1 MCYALVSCG
10 TLSCLLQIQIG
21 NANYNCSC
29 NVRYVTPH
37 GTPDS
42 DKVALIVGLCVGL
55 GLLLLLVI
63 VVIVLVVACRRHRNK
78 RTEQGADRNVA
89 FTGNERRERYVELD
103 EDDGNHVANPAAANE
118 IHNNN
123 EFACAR
129 ADEPCE
135 DKKYTTLGELDPTY
149 NNPPCY
155 SALEKNYEC

>member
-1 MCYALVSCG
+1 M
-10 TLSCLLQIQIG
+10 
-21 NANYNCSC
+21 
-29 NVRYVTPH
+29 RYVTPH

-63 VVIVLVVACRRHRNK
+63 VVIVVVVACRRHRNK

-135 DKKYTTLGELDPTY
+135 DKKYTTLGDLDPAY
-149 NNPPCY
+149 NNPPSY
-155 SALEKNYEC
+155 SALEKNYECWL